1 MANPSVQL
9 QLSQSDTTERCSNSE
24 IMQDALDGRFMLVEF
39 RLGNDSCPPP
49 GSHFNNQLWH

>member
-24 IMQDALDGRFMLVEF
+24 IMQDWSPRWQVYVSGV
-39 RLGNDSCPPP
+39 
-49 GSHFNNQLWH
+49 